1 MFIVLLWLFN
11 FFGMFNLFFMF
22 LRLNIEVEVE
32 DFDS

>member
-1 MFIVLLWLFN
+1 MFIVLLWLLN

-22 LRLNIEVEVE
+22 IRLNIEVQVE